1 MRPIVRA
8 IGPADIE
15 VARALFVE
23 YAESLGIDLGFQD
36 FDREL
41 ASLPG
46 EYSPPRGGLLLA
58 VDGDA
63 VLGCVAVRPLEWPG
77 VAELKRL
84 YVRPS
89 ARGHGLGLLLTQA
102 AIAAAREAD
111 YESLRLDTL
120 PTMGPA
126 QRLYRSLGFCAI
138 EPYRFNPVPGT
149 SYWELRLQSGPQ
161 RCLTNVPTSHVQVA
175 RYHGGRGRAGYASQ
189 RSV

>member
-1 MRPIVRA
+1 MRRIIQAVSA
-8 IGPADIE
+8 AEIE
-15 VARALFVE
+15 VARSLFVE

-41 ASLPG
+41 AGLPG
-46 EYSPPRGGLLLA
+46 EYSPPCGSLLLA
-58 VDGDA
+58 VDGEA

-89 ARGHGLGLLLTQA
+89 ARGHGLGLMLTQA

-111 YESLRLDTL
+111 YEALRLDTL

-126 QRLYRSLGFCAI
+126 QDLYRSFGFREI

-149 SYWELRLQSGPQ
+149 SYWELRLRSGPQ
-161 RCLTNVPTSHVQVA
+161 R
-175 RYHGGRGRAGYASQ
+175 
-189 RSV
+189 